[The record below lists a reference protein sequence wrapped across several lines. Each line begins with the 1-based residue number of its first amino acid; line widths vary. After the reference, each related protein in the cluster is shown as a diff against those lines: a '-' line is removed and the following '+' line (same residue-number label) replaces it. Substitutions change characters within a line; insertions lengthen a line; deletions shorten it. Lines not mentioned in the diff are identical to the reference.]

1 MPTIS
6 CSSMTNPSSVNV
18 SKYEQSDPDFLL
30 SDIQV
35 DIGKAR
41 NIREIKMDIDGKE
54 ERVLYKIVPC

>member
-6 CSSMTNPSSVNV
+6 CSSMTNPNTVKV
-18 SKYEQSDPDFLL
+18 SGYESDPDFLL
-30 SDIQV
+30 SDIQL

-41 NIREIKMDIDGKE
+41 NIREITMDIDGKE